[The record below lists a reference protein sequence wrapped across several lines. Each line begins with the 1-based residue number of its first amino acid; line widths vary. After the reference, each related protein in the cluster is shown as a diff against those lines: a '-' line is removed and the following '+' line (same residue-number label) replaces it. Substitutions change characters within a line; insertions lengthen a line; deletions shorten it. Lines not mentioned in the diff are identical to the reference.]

1 MENGKDIK
9 TEELTDEMADKAA
22 GGMPK
27 ICTEDYRP
35 RLKICATPGCG
46 KPALKDEEYCDE
58 CKEMMG
64 YNIELFPNP

>member
-9 TEELTDEMADKAA
+9 AEELTDEMADKAA
-22 GGMPK
+22 GGMLK

-46 KPALKDEEYCDE
+46 KPALKEEEYCDE
-58 CKEMMG
+58 CKERMG